1 MKRLGNGTK
10 KKMTQLVGAIS
21 LFLLYQLGNVLF
33 TGNGFWE
40 NVVPLILG
48 IGCVYLLLKVLAGQE
63 QTEEEEDE
71 RED

>member
-1 MKRLGNGTK
+1 MKKLGNGTK
-10 KKMTQLVGAIS
+10 KKITQLVGAIS
-21 LFLLYQLGNVLF
+21 LFLLYQFWNVLF
-33 TGNGFWE
+33 TRNGFWE

>member
-1 MKRLGNGTK
+1 MKKLGNGTK
-10 KKMTQLVGAIS
+10 KKITQLVGAIS
-21 LFLLYQLGNVLF
+21 LFLLYQLWNVLF
-33 TGNGFWE
+33 TRNGFWE

-48 IGCVYLLLKVLAGQE
+48 IGCVYLLLKVLARQE

>member
-21 LFLLYQLGNVLF
+21 LFLLYQLWNVLF
-33 TGNGFWE
+33 TGNGCWE
-40 NVVPLILG
+40 NVVLG

>member
-1 MKRLGNGTK
+1 MKRLGNRMK

-21 LFLLYQLGNVLF
+21 LFLLYQLWNALF

-40 NVVPLILG
+40 NAVPLILG
-48 IGCVYLLLKVLAGQE
+48 IGCVYLLLKVLVTQE
-63 QTEEEEDE
+63 QSEEEEDE